1 MQTGK
6 LVMTYRP
13 DIAVEDKHQKNAVVT
28 DVAIPSDS
36 NIRKKEHKKPK
47 EYQGL
52 KEELEKM
59 CRVKATVV
67 PEVRGA
73 LWAVTLKLE
82 RWHQQMPRT
91 TSRSSVLRKAKT
103 LLRTLQ
109 LPGDGSYAANAPL
122 FM

>member
-1 MQTGK
+1 
-6 LVMTYRP
+6 
-13 DIAVEDKHQKNAVVT
+13 
-28 DVAIPSDS
+28 
-36 NIRKKEHKKPK
+36 
-47 EYQGL
+47 
-52 KEELEKM
+52 M

-82 RWHQQMPRT
+82 RWLQLMPGT
-91 TSRSSVLRKAKT
+91 TSRSSVLRTAKT